1 MRRLTGRVRS
11 YAWGSHTVLA
21 ELTGRSAPTHEPEAE
36 LWLGAHE
43 AAPALLDDTTLDQI
57 IAADPARTLGADL
70 AARTGDRL
78 PFLLK
83 VLAPERALSIQC
95 HPDARQALDAA
106 PGTYTDRSP
115 KPEAV
120 VPLTPFEMFAGM
132 VPYDEIVARFGSL
145 GVPELRAIARESL
158 TAHDILA
165 GILATPVDARPDLV
179 ERTLAAL
186 DGAHTV
192 PADVADAVRSV
203 ALDYP
208 GDVGLVVLLTMH
220 HRVEAPGTYVF
231 VPAGVLHA
239 YVRGAAI
246 EILANSDNVVRAG
259 LTPKKIDV
267 AELLRIVQVHRQM
280 VAEVGE
286 RVGRVVRYP
295 QSAQEFSL
303 SLVDQG
309 EEPAQVAETGP
320 RIVLALGGS
329 VRVTCDGEALTL
341 CPGQAVFVEAA
352 EGALSFTG
360 TGTAYVAATGRP
372 A

>member
-1 MRRLTGRVRS
+1 MRRLTGQVRS

-21 ELTGRSAPTHEPEAE
+21 ELTGRSAPTQEPEAE

-43 AAPALLDDTTLDQI
+43 AAPAQLDDTTLDQV
-57 IAADPARTLGADL
+57 IAADPERTLGADL
-70 AARTGDRL
+70 AAGTGGRL

-95 HPDARQALDAA
+95 HPDARQAEDAA
-106 PGTYTDRSP
+106 PGTYSDRFP

-132 VPYDEIVARFGSL
+132 VPYDEIVARLVSL
-145 GVPELRAIARESL
+145 GIPELHALATESL
-158 TAHDILA
+158 TAYDVLA
-165 GILATPVDARPDLV
+165 GILAVPADVRPDLV
-179 ERTLAAL
+179 ERMLAAL
-186 DGAHTV
+186 KGAQAV
-192 PADVADAVRSV
+192 PDDVADAVRAV

-208 GDVGLVVLLTMH
+208 GDIGLIVLLTMH
-220 HRVEAPGTYVF
+220 HRVEPPGTYVF

-267 AELLRIVQVHRQM
+267 PELLRIVQVHRQM
-280 VAEVGE
+280 VSEVGE
-286 RVGRVVRYP
+286 RHGRVVRYP
-295 QSAQEFSL
+295 RSAEQFSL
-303 SLVDQG
+303 CRVEPG
-309 EEPAQVAETGP
+309 EEPAHLAETGP
-320 RIVLALGGS
+320 RIVLALGDTVHVACGG
-329 VRVTCDGEALTL
+329 DALTL
-341 CPGQAVFVEAA
+341 APGEAA
-352 EGALSFTG
+352 FAEATEGALTFTG
-360 TGTAYVAATGRP
+360 PGTAYVAAPGRP